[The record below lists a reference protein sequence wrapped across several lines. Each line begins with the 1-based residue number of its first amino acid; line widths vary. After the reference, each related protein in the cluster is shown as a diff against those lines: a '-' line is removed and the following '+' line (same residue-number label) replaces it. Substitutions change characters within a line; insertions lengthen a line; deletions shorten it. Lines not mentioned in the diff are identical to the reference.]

1 MKKPHPDSEDALE
14 LRTVELFEEI
24 GWSETVNCYHEW
36 QDDKS
41 TLGRNSKKEV
51 VLVPKLRKALVRL
64 NPDLSTAAIDLAVE
78 ELTKN
83 RSTLSL
89 ENANREIY
97 RLFKGGV
104 QVSFQD
110 ANDEEAIE
118 TVKVIDWNDPSNNDF
133 FLASQFWITGEIY
146 NRRADLLGF
155 INGLPLVFI
164 ELKRHHRRL
173 KAAYQDNLRDYKQT
187 IPQLFWYNAFIILSN
202 GSKSRIGSLTSSWE
216 HFSEWKKINSE
227 GEEGI
232 ISLETIIRGTCNKE
246 YLLDI
251 IENFIFF
258 YTAKG
263 ELVKIVG
270 KNHQYLGVNNA
281 IAAVQQIQHNQG
293 KLGVFWHTQGSG
305 KSYSMVFFAQ
315 KIHRKLQGNWTFLI
329 ITDRDDL
336 DKQIYQ
342 NFAYAD
348 AVTEPEKN
356 VRANSA
362 VHLKQLLKE
371 DHRYV
376 FTLIQKFRVEKGQT
390 YPQLSDRSDIIVVV
404 DEAHRSQYDTFA
416 LNMRNALPNA
426 AFIGFT
432 GTPLMTGEE
441 RTREVFGDYVS
452 IYNFRQ
458 SVEDKATV
466 PLYYENR
473 IPELQLTNDDLNED
487 MQRIIEAAML
497 DEEQEN
503 RLERQCSREYNLIV
517 NNDRLAKIAADIV
530 THFLARG
537 FQGKAMVISI
547 DRFTAVKMYDQ
558 VQHYWQK
565 HLTELKAQLAQAN
578 VSEFELKQL
587 QKRIQYVEDTDM
599 AVIISSSQNEV
610 EDFQNKGLDITS
622 HRHRLANESPGLDE
636 KFKDTNNH
644 LRIVF
649 VCAMWITGF
658 DAPSCSTIYLDK
670 PMKNHTL
677 MQTIARANRVFKEK
691 VNGLIVDYIG
701 VFRNLQDALAIYGSA
716 SGGGVEDGDTP
727 VKPKTALVEQLKE
740 AITEAKTFCTKK
752 GIDLNKLDTTQDA
765 FERAKV
771 WDDAVEALVVSEEIK
786 KLYFAHSANVTRLYK
801 AILPDMAA
809 NEFAKTQILLE
820 KLAIKIRQELPETD
834 ISEVMEEVEEL
845 LDESIIAGE
854 FIIPDSPRQL
864 VDLSQLN
871 LEQLEQKFKTGYKH
885 TEAEKLKGT
894 VHRKLQ
900 QMVEFNKTR
909 LNYFEKYQ
917 KMIEE
922 YNSGSRN
929 VDWFFNQLLEFAKEL
944 NEEEKRAIAQKL
956 TEEELAI
963 FDLLT
968 KPNIN
973 LSKQEEKEVKNIA
986 QELLATLKQE
996 KLVID
1001 WKKRQQTRASVEVA
1015 IKDMLDQL
1023 PQSYSVDMYERKCDE
1038 IYQHIY
1044 DSYAE

>member
-14 LRTVELFEEI
+14 LRTIELFKEI
-24 GWSETVNCYHEW
+24 GWDKTANCYHEW
-36 QDDKS
+36 QGDKS
-41 TLGRNSKKEV
+41 SLGRSSRKEV
-51 VLVPKLRKALVRL
+51 VLVPQLRKALTRL
-64 NPDLSTAAIDLAVE
+64 NPDLSTAAIDLAIE
-78 ELTKN
+78 EFTRS

-97 RLFKGGV
+97 RLLKDGV
-104 QVSFQD
+104 KVTFQD
-110 ANDEEAIE
+110 TNDEEAIE
-118 TVKVIDWNDPSNNDF
+118 TVKVIDWNNPSNNDF
-133 FLASQFWITGEIY
+133 FLASQFWITGEMY
-146 NRRADLLGF
+146 LKRTDLLGF

-173 KAAYQDNLRDYKQT
+173 KAAYKDNLRDYKQT

-232 ISLETIIRGTCNKE
+232 ISLETIIRGTCNKKL
-246 YLLDI
+246 LLDI
-251 IENFIFF
+251 IENFTFF

-281 IAAVQQIQHNQG
+281 IAAVKQIQENQG

-362 VHLKQLLKE
+362 EHLKQLLKE

-390 YPQLSDRSDIIVVV
+390 YPKLSDRSDIIVVV

-432 GTPLMTGEE
+432 GTPLMAGEE

-473 IPELQLTNDDLNED
+473 IPELQLTNDDLNENVRD
-487 MQRIIEAAML
+487 IIENAML
-497 DEEQEN
+497 DEDQESL
-503 RLERQCSREYNLIV
+503 LERQCSREYNLIV
-517 NNDRLAKIAADIV
+517 RDDRLDKIAADIV

-547 DRFTAVKMYDQ
+547 DRFTAVKMYDK
-558 VQHYWQK
+558 VQHYWQQY
-565 HLTELKAQLAQAN
+565 LNELKAQLAQSN

-587 QKRIQYVEDTDM
+587 QKKIQYIEDMDM
-599 AVIISSSQNEV
+599 AVIISSDQNEV
-610 EDFQNKGLDITS
+610 EDFKNRGLDITS
-622 HRHRLANESPGLDE
+622 HRYRLANESPGLDE
-636 KFKDTNNH
+636 KFKDTNNP

-658 DAPSCSTIYLDK
+658 DAPSCSTVYLDK

-716 SGGGVEDGDTP
+716 SGGGIEEGDTP
-727 VKPKTALVEQLKE
+727 VNPKAVLVQELRE
-740 AITEAKTFCTKK
+740 AITEAKNFCTQKE
-752 GIDLNKLDTTQDA
+752 IDLHKLDTTQDA

-771 WDDAVEALVVSEEIK
+771 WDEAVEAVLVSEEVK
-786 KLYFAHSANVTRLYK
+786 KNYFALTANVTRLYK
-801 AILPDMAA
+801 AILPDTTA
-809 NEFAKTQILLE
+809 NEFAKTQMLLE
-820 KLAIKIRQELPETD
+820 KLAVKIRQELPETD
-834 ISEVMEEVEEL
+834 ITEVMEEVSEL
-845 LDESIIAGE
+845 LDESIVAGE
-854 FIIPDSPRQL
+854 FIIPDTPRQL

-871 LEQLEQKFKTGYKH
+871 LEQLEDKFKNAYKH

-894 VHRKLQ
+894 IHRKLQ

-917 KMIEE
+917 KMIEK

-929 VDWFFNQLLEFAKEL
+929 VDWFFSELLGFAQEL
-944 NEEEKRAIAQKL
+944 NEEEKRAIAEKL

-973 LSKQEEKEVKNIA
+973 LSKQEEKVVKEIA
-986 QELLATLKQE
+986 QELLATLKRE

-1015 IKDMLDQL
+1015 IKDVLDRL
-1023 PQSYSVDMYERKCDE
+1023 PSSYSDDMYELKCNE
-1038 IYQHIY
+1038 VYQHIY
-1044 DSYAE
+1044 DSYAG

>member
-1 MKKPHPDSEDALE
+1 MQKPHPDSEDALE
-14 LRTVELFEEI
+14 LRTIKLFEEI
-24 GWSETVNCYHEW
+24 GWENTANCYHEW
-36 QDDKS
+36 QGDKS
-41 TLGRNSKKEV
+41 SLGRSSRKEV
-51 VLVPKLRKALVRL
+51 VLVSKLRTALVRL

-78 ELTKN
+78 ELTRS

-97 RLFKGGV
+97 RLLKDGV
-104 QVSFQD
+104 KVTFQD
-110 ANDEEAIE
+110 ADDEEAIE
-118 TVKVIDWNDPSNNDF
+118 TVKVIDWNNPSNNGF
-133 FLASQFWITGEIY
+133 FLASQFWISGEIY
-146 NRRADLLGF
+146 TRRTDLLGF

-232 ISLETIIRGTCNKE
+232 ISLETIIKGTCDKKL
-246 YLLDI
+246 LLDI
-251 IENFIFF
+251 IENFTFF

-281 IAAVQQIQHNQG
+281 ITAVKQIQQNQG

-362 VHLKQLLKE
+362 AHLKQLLKE

-390 YPQLSDRSDIIVVV
+390 YPQLSDRSNIIVVV

-432 GTPLMTGEE
+432 GTPLMAGEE

-473 IPELQLTNDDLNED
+473 IPELQLTNDDLDENVQD
-487 MQRIIEAAML
+487 IIENAML
-497 DEEQEN
+497 DEEQE
-503 RLERQCSREYNLIV
+503 RLLERQCSREYNLIV
-517 NNDRLAKIAADIV
+517 NNDRLDKIAADIV

-537 FQGKAMVISI
+537 YQGKAMVISI
-547 DRFTAVKMYDQ
+547 DRFTAVKMYDK
-558 VQHYWQK
+558 VQHYWQQ
-565 HLTELKAQLAQAN
+565 HLIELKAQLAQSN
-578 VSEFELKQL
+578 VSEFEQKQL
-587 QKRIQYVEDTDM
+587 QKKIQYIEDTDM

-610 EDFQNKGLDITS
+610 EDFQNKSLDITH

-636 KFKDTNNH
+636 KFKDTNNP

-701 VFRNLQDALAIYGSA
+701 VFRNLKDALAIYGSA

-727 VKPKTALVEQLKE
+727 VNPKAVLVQELRE
-740 AITEAKTFCTKK
+740 AITEAEAFCKQK
-752 GIDLNKLDTTQDA
+752 GIDLNKLDKTQDA

-771 WDDAVEALVVSEEIK
+771 WGEAVEAVVVSEEVK
-786 KLYFAHSANVTRLYK
+786 KLYFALSANVTRLYK
-801 AILPDMAA
+801 AILPDTAA
-809 NEFAKTQILLE
+809 NEFAKTQMLLE

-834 ISEVMEEVEEL
+834 ITEVMEEVSEL
-845 LDESIIAGE
+845 LDESIVAGE
-854 FIIPDSPRQL
+854 FIIPDTPRQL

-871 LEQLEQKFKTGYKH
+871 LEQLEDKFKTGYKH

-894 VHRKLQ
+894 IHRKLQ

-917 KMIEE
+917 RMIEE

-929 VDWFFNQLLEFAKEL
+929 VDWFFTELLGFAKEL

-973 LSKQEEKEVKNIA
+973 LSKQEEKEVKQIA

-1001 WKKRQQTRASVEVA
+1001 WKKRQQTRASVEVV
-1015 IKDMLDQL
+1015 IKDMLDNL
-1023 PQSYSVDMYERKCDE
+1023 PQSYSDELYERKCNE

-1044 DSYAE
+1044 DSYAG

>member
-14 LRTVELFEEI
+14 LRTIELFKEI
-24 GWSETVNCYHEW
+24 GWDKTANCYHEW

-41 TLGRNSKKEV
+41 SLGRSSRKEV
-51 VLVPKLRKALVRL
+51 VLVPQLRKALVRL
-64 NPDLSTAAIDLAVE
+64 NPDLSAAAIDLAVE

-97 RLFKGGV
+97 KLLKDGV
-104 QVSFQD
+104 KVTFQD

-133 FLASQFWITGEIY
+133 FLASQFWITGEMY
-146 NRRADLLGF
+146 LRRTDLLGF
-155 INGLPLVFI
+155 VNGLPLVFI

-216 HFSEWKKINSE
+216 HFSDWKKINSE

-246 YLLDI
+246 FLLDI
-251 IENFIFF
+251 IENFTFF

-281 IAAVQQIQHNQG
+281 IDAVKEIQVNQG

-376 FTLIQKFRVEKGQT
+376 FTLIQKFRVDKGET
-390 YPQLSDRSDIIVVV
+390 YPKLSDRSNIIVVV

-432 GTPLMTGEE
+432 GTPLMAGEE

-458 SVEDKATV
+458 SIEDKATV

-473 IPELQLTNDDLNED
+473 IPELQLTNDELNEN
-487 MQRIIEAAML
+487 MQNIIENAML
-497 DEEQEN
+497 DEDQESL
-503 RLERQCSREYNLIV
+503 LERQCSREYNLIV
-517 NNDRLAKIAADIV
+517 NNDRLDKIAADIV

-547 DRFTAVKMYDQ
+547 DRFTAVKMYDK
-558 VQHYWQK
+558 VKHYWQL
-565 HLTELKAQLAQAN
+565 HLNELKAQLAQTD

-587 QKRIQYVEDTDM
+587 QKKIQYVEETDM

-610 EDFQNKGLDITS
+610 EDFENKGLDITP
-622 HRHRLANESPGLDE
+622 HRHRLVNESPGLDE
-636 KFKDTNNH
+636 KFKDTNNP

-658 DAPSCSTIYLDK
+658 DAPSCSTVYLDK

-716 SGGGVEDGDTP
+716 NGGGVEDGDTP
-727 VKPKTALVEQLKE
+727 VNPKTVLVQELRE
-740 AITEAKTFCTKK
+740 AIAEARDFCKQK
-752 GIDLNKLDTTQDA
+752 GIDLHELDTTQDA

-771 WDDAVEALVVSEEIK
+771 WDEAVEAVLVSEEVK
-786 KLYFAHSANVTRLYK
+786 KHYFALSANVTRLYK
-801 AILPDMAA
+801 AILPDITA
-809 NEFAKTQILLE
+809 NEFAKTQMLLE

-834 ISEVMEEVEEL
+834 ISEVMEEVSEL
-845 LDESIIAGE
+845 LDESIVAGE

-871 LEQLEQKFKTGYKH
+871 LEQLEQKFKIGYKH

-929 VDWFFNQLLEFAKEL
+929 VDWFFTELLGFAKEL

-973 LSKQEEKEVKNIA
+973 LSKQEEKEVKEIA

-1001 WKKRQQTRASVEVA
+1001 WRKRQQTRASVEVA
-1015 IKDMLDQL
+1015 IKDVLDRL
-1023 PQSYSVDMYERKCDE
+1023 PQSYSDELYELKCDE
-1038 IYQHIY
+1038 VYQHIY
-1044 DSYAE
+1044 DSYAG